1 MGDHPLATEFS
12 ALISGNRD
20 GNDDKTS
27 RAELLL
33 GNVTTASYVEGAL
46 RSSFLSIVVAAVI
59 GVVLAVAT
67 TVGIVSVSKQS
78 PENTPAV
85 SKPLVQYGHR

>member
-1 MGDHPLATEFS
+1 M
-12 ALISGNRD
+12 
-20 GNDDKTS
+20 
-27 RAELLL
+27 
-33 GNVTTASYVEGAL
+33 
-46 RSSFLSIVVAAVI
+46 SSFLSIIVASVI